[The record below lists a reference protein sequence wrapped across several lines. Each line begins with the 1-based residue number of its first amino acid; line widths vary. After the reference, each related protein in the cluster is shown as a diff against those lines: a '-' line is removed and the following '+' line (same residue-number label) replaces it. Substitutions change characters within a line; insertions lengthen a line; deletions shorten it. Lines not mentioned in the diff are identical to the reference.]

1 MVGYKDEYLYPVW
14 EGGKLYRETFAM
26 VEEGGSCEA
35 AFLYEPEKILR
46 IESYDGL
53 HVYEPGR
60 DCIVKDGKLV
70 LTPDSRIPHT
80 DWNTFYYLS
89 EEEAKRELS
98 KRKEKLGFGP
108 VSTTD
113 GRFLNLSAIGNP
125 DYVTRWQIAVTYTTQ
140 ERWVGKH
147 PVSEVDHLPDF
158 WYKVKRKKNIRIVL
172 FGDSISCGCDCSG
185 LYHKS
190 PYQPLWPDLL
200 AESLRNYYDV
210 AIELINTS
218 EGGRDTEW
226 AIQNIGERVANWQ
239 PDLVL
244 LGFGMNDR
252 CSGTEYG
259 EKTRQMVNDVL
270 SACPG
275 AEIVLMATSLPNHLT
290 KTSPFYFCSHQDEHG
305 DALLKLCRMGVV
317 LADMQGVQK
326 ELMKRKR
333 YIDITGNL
341 LNHPN
346 DYLAR
351 IQAQVLRTILIP
363 S

>member
-1 MVGYKDEYLYPVW
+1 MIGYKEEYLYPVW

-26 VEEGGSCEA
+26 VEDGGSCEA
-35 AFLYEPEKILR
+35 PFLYEPEKILR

-53 HVYEPGR
+53 HEYELHR
-60 DCIVKDGKLV
+60 DCMVKDGKLV
-70 LTPDSRIPHT
+70 LTPNSRIPHT
-80 DWNTFYYLS
+80 NWNSFYYRS
-89 EEEAKRELS
+89 EEEAKRDLS
-98 KRKEKLGFGP
+98 IRKEKLEFGP

-125 DYVTRWQIAVTYTTQ
+125 DYITRWQIGVTYTTQ
-140 ERWVGKH
+140 ERWGGKH
-147 PVSEVDHLPDF
+147 PISEVDRLPNF
-158 WYKVKRKKNIRIVL
+158 WYKVRRKKSIRIVL

-190 PYQPLWPDLL
+190 PNQPLWPDLL
-200 AESLRNYYDV
+200 VESLGKYYDV
-210 AIELINTS
+210 PIELINTS
-218 EGGRDTEW
+218 EGGRDTDW
-226 AIQNIGERVANWQ
+226 ALQHIRERVVTLE

-252 CSGTEYG
+252 CSGAEYG
-259 EKTRQMVNDVL
+259 EKTKQMVNVLL

-275 AEIVLMATSLPNHLT
+275 TEIVLMATSLPNELT
-290 KTSPFYFCSHQDEHG
+290 NTSPFYFCSHQDEQG
-305 DALLKLCRMGVV
+305 DALLKLCKRGVV
-317 LADMQGVQK
+317 LADIQRVQK

-333 YIDITGNL
+333 YIDVTGNL

-351 IQAQVLRTILIP
+351 IQAQVLCSTLMP